1 MSVKYAELNDIFDS
15 SSKIVLT
22 THVIPDGDA
31 IGSEMALKRFLE
43 KKYRNPQVINH
54 SQTPGNLKF
63 LDKDDSI
70 RVFENDRD
78 ENEELITDADLIVIL
93 DTNEYSRTRSM
104 EQSLINSDAKKI
116 CIDHHQDIKPENF
129 NFAISDPESPSTCQ
143 ILYDYLITEHPDTID
158 KNISEAL
165 YTGIITDTGSFR
177 YPRTTEETFLS
188 CAELVRRGADPVGI
202 YERVYNENSIN
213 KIRLMAKYLESFEF
227 HFDNKVGLGMITDKD
242 FLETGADQ
250 TDIEGFSSIMMSIK
264 GIVMS
269 IMLVELP
276 HSIKI
281 SLRSKGEVIKVNEIA
296 KEFGGGG
303 HINAAGASYFK
314 GDLSELK
321 TKVLSVTRGYLNK
334 II

>member
-1 MSVKYAELNDIFDS
+1 MSVKYTELNDIFNS

-22 THVIPDGDA
+22 THVVPDGDA

-43 KKYRNPQVINH
+43 KKYKNPEVINH
-54 SQTPGNLKF
+54 SNTPENLKF
-63 LDKDDSI
+63 LDPEDSI

-78 ENEELITDADLIVIL
+78 ENEELIANADLIVLL
-93 DTNEYSRTRSM
+93 DINEFSRTRSM
-104 EQSLINSDAKKI
+104 EPSLLNSGAKKI
-116 CIDHHQDIKPENF
+116 CIDHHQDIKLENY

-143 ILYDYLITEHPDTID
+143 ILYDYMITEAPDVID
-158 KNISEAL
+158 KRISEAL

-202 YERVYNENSIN
+202 YEKIYNENSIN

-227 HFDNKVGLGMITDKD
+227 HFDDRLGLGIITDGD
-242 FLETGADQ
+242 FKETLADQ

-281 SLRSKGEVIKVNEIA
+281 SLRSKGEIKVNEIA

-303 HINAAGASYFK
+303 HKNAAGASYFK
-314 GDLSELK
+314 GDISELK
-321 TKVLSVTRGYLNK
+321 TKVLSVAKNYLNQ
-334 II
+334 IT